1 MRKLLLICGILSSVV
16 YLTANVIVPAHFPG
30 YDIVSQTVSEL
41 SAIGAPTRELW
52 SAFMVP
58 YAVLAVAF
66 SIGIWL
72 SSGKSRALRAAAVL
86 GFANVVIGMFWPP
99 MHLRGAEFTTTDTL
113 HIVWTA
119 IVVPMMMLQ
128 IAFGA
133 ASFGRGFRIYSALT
147 IAAMIVFGTMTGLEA
162 PNIAVNGPTPL
173 IGIWERI
180 GMAAQMIWV
189 SIFAVKLFGRLE

>member
-1 MRKLLLICGILSSVV
+1 MRRSLLICGILSSVV
-16 YLTANVIVPAHFPG
+16 YVAANVIVPMRFAG
-30 YDIVSQTVSEL
+30 YDVVSQTVSEL

-52 SAFMVP
+52 LAFMVP
-58 YAVLAVAF
+58 YALLALAF
-66 SIGIWL
+66 AIGIWM
-72 SSGKSRALRAAAVL
+72 SAGTSRSLHAAAVF

-133 ASFGRGFRIYSALT
+133 VAFSRSFRVYSALT
-147 IAAMIVFGTMTGLEA
+147 IAAMIVFGFVTSLEA

-180 GMAAQMIWV
+180 GMAAQMVWIPV
-189 SIFAVKLFGRLE
+189 FAVKLLDRLE